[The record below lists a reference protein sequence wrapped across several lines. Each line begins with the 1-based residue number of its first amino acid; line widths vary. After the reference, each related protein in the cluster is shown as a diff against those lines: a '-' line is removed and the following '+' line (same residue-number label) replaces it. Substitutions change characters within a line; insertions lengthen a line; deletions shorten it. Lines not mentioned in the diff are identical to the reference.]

1 MGKGIGVGAGGGAE
15 GAEVP
20 PLSQEEGLSPP
31 IYPDQIK

>member
-1 MGKGIGVGAGGGAE
+1 MGKGIGVGAGGAE